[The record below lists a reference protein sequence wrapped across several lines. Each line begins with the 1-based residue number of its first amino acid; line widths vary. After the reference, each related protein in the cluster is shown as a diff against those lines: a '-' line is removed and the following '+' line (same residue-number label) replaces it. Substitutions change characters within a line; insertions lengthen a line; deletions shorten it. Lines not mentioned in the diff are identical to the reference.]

1 MNEEIAK
8 KAEQAVWAAKSLFE
22 ERKDGGLDR

>member
-1 MNEEIAK
+1 MNRGGNDMNEEIAK

-22 ERKDGGLDR
+22 R